1 MSFLTLKLEDML
13 QAIVLLHRRIHKP
26 IVVPVPILTTFTFC
40 VVLCDFMIQFFWFIR
55 FSNFQ

>member
-40 VVLCDFMIQFFWFIR
+40 VVLCDFMIQFF
-55 FSNFQ
+55 